1 MRRVLT
7 ALIALAIAGPCA
19 AAGTQGHNR
28 FKWTDAEG
36 KLHYGDVLPADAGRY
51 GYDVVNAQGIVIKH
65 VERAKTADEKAAAKA
80 ELAKV
85 QAEKDAAERRVHTDQ
100 QMLAAYP
107 TEDDL
112 KRAQRHQSEMIDQ
125 NLSSA
130 RISLQSR
137 EKSLAEL
144 LGHAA
149 ELESSGKAVPP
160 ALAQRIGDMR
170 KEVED
175 QRAYIARKE
184 SERDATVARFDEE
197 LAHYRELRAPK
208 DSVKQ

>member
-7 ALIALAIAGPCA
+7 ALIALAVAGSCA
-19 AAGTQGHNR
+19 AAGTQTHSR

-36 KLHYGDVLPADAGRY
+36 NLHYSDVLPAEAAKY

-65 VERAKTADEKAAAKA
+65 VDRAKTTEEKAAAKA
-80 ELAKV
+80 EIAKA
-85 QAEKDAAERRVHTDQ
+85 QAAKDAADRRVHTDQ
-100 QMLAAYP
+100 QLLAAYP

-112 KRAQRHQSEMIDQ
+112 KRAQRHQSEMMDQ

-130 RISLQSR
+130 RISLQSQ

-149 ELESSGKAVPP
+149 ELESSGKAVPSS
-160 ALAQRIGDMR
+160 LAKRIGDMR
-170 KEVED
+170 KLVED
-175 QRAYIARKE
+175 QRAYITRKE
-184 SERDATVARFDEE
+184 GERDATVARFDED
-197 LAHYRELRAPK
+197 LAHYRDLKAPK
-208 DSVKQ
+208 QADRQ